1 MTKDEIKKALEC
13 CSNPSINFCKNCPY
27 NNNGEFSCCDGEMC
41 KDARNL
47 ITEQEKEIEQ
57 LKLEIEEPSDR
68 KVVFIDVSEPKK
80 ERIIPEGEP
89 IKDPEIKGP
98 LGKCGN
104 STLCDCIEKDTVK
117 SFAKNLEEKIF
128 HYLGV
133 ENIQQA
139 SELSLLDSL
148 LPYDVVIDS
157 IHEFLGECK

>member
-1 MTKDEIKKALEC
+1 MNNNDIKRAIE
-13 CSNPSINFCKNCPY
+13 FCTELDLPCEECPY
-27 NNNGEFSCCDGEMC
+27 DDVRNCIDTL
-41 KDARNL
+41 KLDARKL
-47 ITEQEKEIEQ
+47 IIEQEKEIEQ
-57 LKLEIEEPSDR
+57 LISEIERPSDR
-68 KVVFIDVSEPKK
+68 KVVFVHVSEPEK